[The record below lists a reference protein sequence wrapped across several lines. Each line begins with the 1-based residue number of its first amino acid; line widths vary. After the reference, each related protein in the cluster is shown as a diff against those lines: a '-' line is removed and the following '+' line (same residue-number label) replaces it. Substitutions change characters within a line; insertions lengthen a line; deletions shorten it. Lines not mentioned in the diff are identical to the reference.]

1 MPLHRPAQLHDIPSL
16 ITLFHQLGYPTN
28 PDNLGQYISSPDSV
42 THILVSELNGK
53 ICGVLVL
60 HFITPVHE
68 TKLWALIS
76 ALVVDESTRGTGV
89 GQKLLIAAEQ
99 IACDRNCSQIELSSS
114 EQRTRAHHFY
124 ENNGYKEIRKRFVK
138 ILSGPE

>member
-1 MPLHRPAQLHDIPSL
+1 MPSHRYAQLHDIPSL

-28 PDNLGQYISSPDSV
+28 PDNLAQCIRTPDSA
-42 THILVSELNGK
+42 THILVSELNDK
-53 ICGVLVL
+53 ICAVLVL

-76 ALVVDESTRGTGV
+76 ALVVDESIRGTGI
-89 GQKLLIAAEQ
+89 GQQLLIAAEQ
-99 IACDRNCSQIELSSS
+99 IASDRNCSQIALSSS

-138 ILSGPE
+138 ILSVPE